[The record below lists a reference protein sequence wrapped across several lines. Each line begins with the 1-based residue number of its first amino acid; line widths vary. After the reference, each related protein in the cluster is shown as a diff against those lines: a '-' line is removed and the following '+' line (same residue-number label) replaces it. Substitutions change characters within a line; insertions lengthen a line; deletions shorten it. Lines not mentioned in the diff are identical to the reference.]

1 MPKENND
8 VDQTGVQDN
17 KIYLT
22 EEQMAIVK
30 ASKSKP
36 RVAQYPKE
44 FQALVCALHATGY
57 SEREIAGRLGVSKG
71 TVHNWIHSSD
81 IEDNYGLQQLNG
93 QTKRNLAQ
101 RQYRLSSHILGAISE
116 EDVKK
121 ASLLQKTTA
130 SSQLIDKARLLDGEA
145 TEVIDH
151 VYKKQGQTKKHINE
165 FDSDIIDIQA
175 KMKDLEQE

>member
-1 MPKENND
+1 MAISENG
-8 VDQTGVQDN
+8 VDDTGVQDN
-17 KIYLT
+17 KIHLT
-22 EEQMAIVK
+22 DQQLAIVK
-30 ASKSKP
+30 AAKNKP

-44 FQALVCALHATGY
+44 FQVLACALYSTGY
-57 SEREIAGRLGVSKG
+57 SQRQIAERLSVSNG
-71 TVHNWIHSSD
+71 TVHAWVSSSD
-81 IEDNYGLQQLNG
+81 IEDNYGLQQLNE

-101 RQYRLSSHILGAISE
+101 RQYNLSSHILGAITDD
-116 EDVKK
+116 DVKK

-165 FDSDIIDIQA
+165 FDSDIIDISS
-175 KMKDLEQE
+175 KMKELKD